1 MTNYIY
7 APWTPEQEAQAIR
20 WRKRGMTYAE
30 VAQQMHVSKT
40 TAEKRLKDICAR
52 NPGIFDKDTPT
63 CASVAMPRRVIN
75 GTTTDLYM
83 CPICPR
89 LQGRAQWTT
98 RRLRALVFNQE
109 RQMTKH
115 IHAEYRAALALI
127 EKHAEIWTPKEAA

>member
-1 MTNYIY
+1 MTNHIY

-63 CASVAMPRRVIN
+63 CASVAMPRMVIN
-75 GTTTDLYM
+75 GTTTDLYVPDM
-83 CPICPR
+83 SAPARPGAMDHKAIKSV
-89 LQGRAQWTT
+89 G
-98 RRLRALVFNQE
+98 
-109 RQMTKH
+109 
-115 IHAEYRAALALI
+115 I
-127 EKHAEIWTPKEAA
+127 

>member
-63 CASVAMPRRVIN
+63 SASVAPSHRVIN
-75 GTTTDLYM
+75 GTTTELYVPDM
-83 CPICPR
+83 SAPARPGAMDCKAIKSV
-89 LQGRAQWTT
+89 G
-98 RRLRALVFNQE
+98 
-109 RQMTKH
+109 
-115 IHAEYRAALALI
+115 I
-127 EKHAEIWTPKEAA
+127 

>member
-20 WRKRGMTYAE
+20 WRKLGMTYAE

-63 CASVAMPRRVIN
+63 SASVAMPRRVIN
-75 GTTTDLYM
+75 GTTTDLYVPDM
-83 CPICPR
+83 SAPARP
-89 LQGRAQWTT
+89 GA
-98 RRLRALVFNQE
+98 
-109 RQMTKH
+109 MD
-115 IHAEYRAALALI
+115 YRAVKSVGI
-127 EKHAEIWTPKEAA
+127 

>member
-63 CASVAMPRRVIN
+63 SARAMPRRVIN
-75 GTTTDLYM
+75 GTTTDLYVPDM
-83 CPICPR
+83 SAPARPGAMDCKAIKSV
-89 LQGRAQWTT
+89 G
-98 RRLRALVFNQE
+98 
-109 RQMTKH
+109 
-115 IHAEYRAALALI
+115 I
-127 EKHAEIWTPKEAA
+127 